1 MVMIYHR
8 AESFLVELPCHVCE
22 QALRLVDTWLA
33 FSPEGD
39 RVPGVWVHQACVAG
53 KFQQVFG
60 THRVTLMR
68 GAPALTALAQSL
80 QGPVALE

>member
-1 MVMIYHR
+1 
-8 AESFLVELPCHVCE
+8 VCE
-22 QALRLVDTWLA
+22 QPLRLDNTWLA

-39 RVPGVWVHQACVAG
+39 RVPGVWVHQACVTG
-53 KFQQVFG
+53 KFQEVFG

-80 QGPVALE
+80 QGPVGRE